1 MRDGGR
7 SLKEEALERDYP
19 KLRRSTVCAY
29 CTGPKEVGLVV
40 CWRCNREEKQFTA
53 KTGRTVIGRRSFTPC
68 STEPRFKTS
77 LPLNRGEDR
86 VVSLASRFCKTGWQL
101 PCREGNLRRSP
112 PRRSPGSFPGNR
124 LRLRQR
130 KAAGPGAV
138 TTAKLKTKD
147 VRLCTTWSR
156 PRSTP

>member
-53 KTGRTVIGRRSFTPC
+53 KTGQDCDWSPEFYAV
-68 STEPRFKTS
+68 
-77 LPLNRGEDR
+77 LDR
-86 VVSLASRFCKTGWQL
+86 A
-101 PCREGNLRRSP
+101 EI
-112 PRRSPGSFPGNR
+112 
-124 LRLRQR
+124 
-130 KAAGPGAV
+130 
-138 TTAKLKTKD
+138 
-147 VRLCTTWSR
+147 
-156 PRSTP
+156 